1 MLGPGLAKALA
12 EQGAAASAQGRALL
26 SALAAGQYRFV
37 SRQPGAG
44 SRLLL
49 EHLLAEQGLGS
60 SGVQAHGSH
69 FEETHVVVAAAVA
82 AGTAEM
88 GLGVEAAAHEFGL
101 AFVALAEEDHD
112 LVCLKA
118 ALGTPA
124 VMSQR
129 QALASP
135 ASGPKP
141 CKRCQGLACIGL
153 ARCRH

>member
-44 SRLLL
+44 TRLLL
-49 EHLLAEQGLGS
+49 EHRLAEQGLGS

-88 GLGVEAAAHEFGL
+88 DLGVEAAAREFGL
-101 AFVALAEEDHD
+101 AFVAL
-112 LVCLKA
+112 
-118 ALGTPA
+118 
-124 VMSQR
+124 
-129 QALASP
+129 
-135 ASGPKP
+135 PK
-141 CKRCQGLACIGL
+141 KTTTSSA
-153 ARCRH
+153 